1 MGDFGNGRDVRDVVL
16 WVADSLNVNSS
27 GVFINHVLD
36 VGRVIA
42 MNELDVDLELLH
54 VHSEL
59 VVRAAIEPAGA
70 DEVVAWLTAIG
81 DGHKLAS
88 IDQYGSHTYQRMKVT

>member
-1 MGDFGNGRDVRDVVL
+1 MGDLCNGGDVRDVVL
-16 WVADSLNVNSS
+16 WVADGLDVNSS
-27 GVFINHVLD
+27 GVFINHVFD
-36 VGRVIA
+36 FGGVVA
-42 MNELDVDLELLH
+42 MDELDLDLELLH

-70 DEVVAWLTAIG
+70 DKVVAWLAAIR

-88 IDQYGSHTYQRMKVT
+88 MD